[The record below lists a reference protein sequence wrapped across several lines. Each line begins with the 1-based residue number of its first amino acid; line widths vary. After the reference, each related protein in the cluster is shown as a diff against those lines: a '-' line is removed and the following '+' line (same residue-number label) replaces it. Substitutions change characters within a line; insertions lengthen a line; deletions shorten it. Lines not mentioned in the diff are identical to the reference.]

1 MSVPIEHP
9 GVSCSTSSRLMPR
22 CGGVAVGSV
31 TTSTTSGSAWRAWV
45 IIVFVPV
52 TT

>member
-1 MSVPIEHP
+1 
-9 GVSCSTSSRLMPR
+9 MPR
-22 CGGVAVGSV
+22 WGGVAVGSV
-31 TTSTTSGSAWRAWV
+31 TTSTTNGSAWRACV